1 MDPASDAG
9 YAKATI
15 PANPDLGF
23 FPLKFK
29 DDAMSFAYTFLR
41 ERNCFKDDAS
51 SEGQVYGD
59 FEDCDY

>member
-1 MDPASDAG
+1 M
-9 YAKATI
+9 
-15 PANPDLGF
+15 GF
-23 FPLKFK
+23 FPLKIK